1 VSIFFPSL
9 QRGINFLTRNLLYL
23 SVLIKKSKNQAMSN
37 SLLKFKFTIKSALG
51 LIPGTSRLELKD
63 LELRKEH
70 EDFLR
75 YEESGGPKRF
85 LELEEIVT
93 SQDFADRKK
102 YIESQRFK
110 DTDAYHKMVEYNRM
124 KKSSEFRGYFKITSA
139 REFDD
144 FMRIND
150 SRELK
155 EFQELESYVNSRE
168 FRAVKK
174 SRFKDSA
181 EWRKY
186 LEYKN
191 LKNTKEIKDYFKIK
205 HSGNYK
211 ALKELEGSKK
221 LSHYEQLH
229 QMVNSAEF
237 LIMKK
242 TLSSGEFKKTTEYD
256 KYREY
261 LALKSEPDIK
271 AYLKIQED
279 KAFANFRMME
289 NTPEL
294 ENYIELEKFVN
305 SAEFRN
311 AKREFELKKATELHK
326 LNDYKTLKKSVK
338 FKSYNKIKNS
348 RDLRHFQRLRESPEL
363 ERYFELDKYINSNEF
378 RETKA
383 WMESKDKFRKSP
395 EYQQL
400 QEYRELKK
408 SSKLKWYNKVKK
420 STKFE
425 ELRKWK
431 LTFTDDFTGN
441 ELDKDK
447 WLTKYFWGDQLLNQS
462 YSLAT
467 DRHFY
472 KEENITVENS
482 ILRLNTK
489 KETISGQAWDAAIGF
504 FPKEFDFTSAM
515 VNTGHHFRQQYGAF
529 EAKVRMRA
537 SPSVFHAFWMV
548 SDKAVPH
555 IDIFR
560 FSGNRKKRVGLN
572 IYHEDNRVR
581 DKIVTTRG
589 NIGGLDF
596 SRGYFIFRLEWYPGR
611 LVWKINN
618 TVVKIEDDHVP
629 DVPMYILFSSGI
641 EDDAGVGALPATM
654 DVDWVRCFRLEEK
667 DQVKT
672 TGSTS

>member
-1 VSIFFPSL
+1 
-9 QRGINFLTRNLLYL
+9 
-23 SVLIKKSKNQAMSN
+23 MSN
-37 SLLKFKFTIKSALG
+37 SLLKFKFAIKSALG
-51 LIPGTSRLELKD
+51 LIPGTSRLEVKD
-63 LELRKEH
+63 LELRKEY

-75 YEESGGPKRF
+75 YEESGEPQRF
-85 LELEEIVT
+85 LELEETVT

-102 YIESQRFK
+102 YIENQRFK
-110 DTDAYHKMVEYNRM
+110 GTDAYHKMVEYEGM
-124 KKSSEFRGYFKITSA
+124 KKSREFRGYFKITSA

-144 FMRIND
+144 FMRING
-150 SRELK
+150 SRELM
-155 EFQELESYVNSRE
+155 EFQELERYVHSRE
-168 FRAVKK
+168 FKAVKK
-174 SRFKDSA
+174 SRFRDSE

-186 LEYKN
+186 QEYKG
-191 LKNTKEIKDYFKIK
+191 LKNTREIRDYFKIK
-205 HSGNYK
+205 HSGSYK

-242 TLSSGEFKKTTEYD
+242 TLKPGEFKKTTEYD

-279 KAFANFRMME
+279 KAFSNYRMME
-289 NTPEL
+289 NSTEL

-305 SAEFRN
+305 SSDFRN
-311 AKREFELKKATELHK
+311 AKGEFELKKATELHK

-338 FKSYNKIKNS
+338 FQSYHKIKNS
-348 RDLRHFQRLRESPEL
+348 RYLKYFEQLRESPEL
-363 ERYFELDKYINSNEF
+363 ERYLELDKYVNSNEF

-383 WMESKDKFRKSP
+383 WMESKNKFRKSP
-395 EYQQL
+395 EYRQL

-408 SSKLKWYNKVKK
+408 SRKLRWYNKVKK
-420 STKFE
+420 SPKFRE
-425 ELRKWK
+425 IRKWK

-441 ELDKDK
+441 ELDQNK

-462 YSLAT
+462 YSLAS

-472 KEENITVENS
+472 KETGNVTVENS
-482 ILRLNTK
+482 LLRLYTK
-489 KETISGQAWDAAIGF
+489 KETITGQAWDPAIGF
-504 FPKEFDFTSAM
+504 FPKEFDYTSAM

-529 EAKVRMRA
+529 EAKVRMRSA
-537 SPSVFHAFWMV
+537 PSVFHAFWMV

-555 IDIFR
+555 VDIFR
-560 FSGNRKKRVGLN
+560 FSGNRKKRVELN
-572 IYHEDNRVR
+572 TYREDNRIR
-581 DKIVTTRG
+581 DKVVTTHG
-589 NIGGLDF
+589 NAGGLDF

-618 TVVKIEDDHVP
+618 TVVKIEDEHVP

-641 EDDAGVGALPATM
+641 EDDAAGTGLLASM
-654 DVDWVRCFRLEEK
+654 DIDWVRCFRLAEDK
-667 DQVKT
+667 A